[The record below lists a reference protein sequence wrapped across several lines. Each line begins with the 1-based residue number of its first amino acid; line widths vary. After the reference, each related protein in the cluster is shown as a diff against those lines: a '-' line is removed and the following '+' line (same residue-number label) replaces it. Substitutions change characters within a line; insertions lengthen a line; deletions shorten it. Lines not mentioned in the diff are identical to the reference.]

1 MSIFIGKNNAQ
12 RVCSGACENTF
23 LEPVWRIIKG
33 FISFCNTAK
42 STGRLWLKWR
52 CEGLAIWIFVLIFY
66 LDRKHAIFTL
76 PQNKHFTVFSV
87 DFKWFWKFYDLDPWD
102 SGRFIGM
109 LGKSTVGPPT
119 STDTMLMAIWSFW
132 ENGVASGHSK
142 PMLWDNPEGWGG
154 EGGGRGFGM
163 GGHVYPWVILV
174 DVWQKPPQYCKVIS
188 LQLKLINWLF

>member
-1 MSIFIGKNNAQ
+1 MQENVSRQKMGNLLCCVEAETIEGEWSGEDYGEFGEDIELGRGISVWTTAHISFLPSSIQQNLHQNHFSLPFCKRIWLKKERFWVEMSIFIGKNNAQ

-76 PQNKHFTVFSV
+76 PQNKHFT
-87 DFKWFWKFYDLDPWD
+87 
-102 SGRFIGM
+102 
-109 LGKSTVGPPT
+109 
-119 STDTMLMAIWSFW
+119 
-132 ENGVASGHSK
+132 
-142 PMLWDNPEGWGG
+142 
-154 EGGGRGFGM
+154 
-163 GGHVYPWVILV
+163 IL
-174 DVWQKPPQYCKVIS
+174 
-188 LQLKLINWLF
+188 

>member
-42 STGRLWLKWR
+42 STGRLWLKWQ
-52 CEGLAIWIFVLIFY
+52 CEGLATWIFVLIFY
-66 LDRKHAIFTL
+66 LDRKPATFTL
-76 PQNKHFTVFSV
+76 PQNKHFTIFQA

-142 PMLWDNPEGWGG
+142 PVLWDNPEGWGR
-154 EGGGRGFGM
+154 EGGGRGVQD
-163 GGHVYPWVILV
+163 GGTRVPVGDSCWCMAKTSTIF
-174 DVWQKPPQYCKVIS
+174 KVIS
-188 LQLKLINWLF
+188 LQLKLIN